1 MPPLNIMRSILQ
13 QGRFETLESIRAEG
27 KYLFPQDGV
36 VCLSDAS
43 EMNFGKRYQ
52 EVALARELHDNIQQ
66 RLAFVRYALERLAL
80 SGDEI
85 ASADLKPSM
94 KEIVQI
100 SQEIS
105 DIVGDKHE
113 TDTELMNVSEMIRET
128 ISVWSCL
135 ISCKFVADFPVK
147 LILRTTDVR
156 QIYRIVQEAARNAV
170 VHGQAD
176 EVIVSHRK
184 EKAQNSL
191 VIKDNGHGFDTA
203 LVAEGVGLGSM
214 RMRASAL
221 NGSLEVKSRPGY
233 GTTVEIVFPVK

>member
-1 MPPLNIMRSILQ
+1 MPPVNIMGSILQ
-13 QGRFETLESIRAEG
+13 QGRSEALDGLRIKGNYLLPRGAEA
-27 KYLFPQDGV
+27 
-36 VCLSDAS
+36 CLSDAS
-43 EMNFGKRYQ
+43 ETNFGKRHQ

-66 RLAFVRYALERLAL
+66 RLAFVRYALEQLAL

-94 KEIVQI
+94 NEIVQI

-105 DIVGDKHE
+105 DIVGDKPE
-113 TDTELMNVSEMIRET
+113 TDTEMVNVSETVREA
-128 ISVWSCL
+128 ISAWSCL

-147 LILRTTDVR
+147 LILRTTEVR

-184 EKAQNSL
+184 GRGLHSL
-191 VIKDNGHGFDTA
+191 VIKDNGRGFDAA
-203 LVAEGVGLGSM
+203 LVTEGVGLGSM

-233 GTTVEIVFPVK
+233 GTTVEVVFPVK